1 MKYAGNKRKVKMA
14 LQWSEELSVNVK
26 NFDNHH
32 KKLID
37 LINELHD
44 AMLTGK
50 TRNVLG
56 KTLEALKD
64 YTKYHFGE
72 EEELMKAHSY
82 QDYVLHKSEH
92 DNFVIKVSESIEKY
106 EAGRMTVSIELM
118 NFLIDW
124 LDDHIMGTDKKYSQ
138 FFNAKGIL

>member
-1 MKYAGNKRKVKMA
+1 MA

-26 NFDNHH
+26 KFDNHH

-50 TRNVLG
+50 TQNVLG
-56 KTLEALKD
+56 MTLKVLKD

-72 EEELMKAHSY
+72 EEKLMKVNSY
-82 QDYVLHKSEH
+82 KDYVLHKSEH
-92 DNFVIKVSESIEKY
+92 DNFGIKVSECIEKY

-118 NFLIDW
+118 NFLRDW
-124 LDDHIMGTDKKYSQ
+124 FVGHIMGTDKKYSQ